1 MPYDIINAA
10 IFLLILVAAA
20 LHHQR
25 LRHVKLM
32 KLCFVLDLALLI
44 AVEFLRDKPSAVA
57 KAIGTMT
64 HVERNNVVL
73 AIHIAFSVL
82 VLVLWVVQLVRGS
95 QVLRGNASM
104 LPSHARW
111 AKYFLLV
118 RAGNV
123 ITAFMV

>member
-1 MPYDIINAA
+1 MVYDLINAA

-32 KLCFVLDLALLI
+32 KLCFVLDLALLV
-44 AVEFLRDKPSAVA
+44 AVEFFREKPSAVV
-57 KAIGTMT
+57 KALDTMA
-64 HVERNNVVL
+64 HVERNNAVL
-73 AIHIAFSVL
+73 AVHIAFSVL

-95 QVLRGNASM
+95 QVLRGRAEK
-104 LPSHARW
+104 LPAHARW
-111 AKYFLLV
+111 AKIFLLV
-118 RAGNV
+118 RCGNV